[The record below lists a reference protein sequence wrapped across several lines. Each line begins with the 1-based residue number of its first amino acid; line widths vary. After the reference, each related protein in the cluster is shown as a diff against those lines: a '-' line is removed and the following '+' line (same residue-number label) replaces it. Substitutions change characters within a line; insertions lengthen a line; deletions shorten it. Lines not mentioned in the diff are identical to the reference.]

1 DFSSKKIKY
10 YVSEA
15 GNPSDFI
22 TASFEHTFSNVGVI
36 YLGFGV
42 GAMGIDDIEIDEADI
57 FRNVSSSVS
66 DGARGVGINPAFE
79 FEFSSSLDENSIPV
93 ADINGDSSYIDE
105 ITVIGNKMLITLN
118 TTLDY
123 NTTYTLN
130 IQGIKSLFG
139 DEISKSVIF
148 TTGSESECLASVDS
162 SGKKVKVSFR
172 LPGSSENKK
181 INSYRKNETDLTQ
194 IPFNLMIAKSGE
206 STPILTYTDFV
217 NSTMSFEKSFSMP
230 KECESGMYE
239 VSVKTDETVKNSA
252 PFRYINPAS
261 ASRAFEELNSGKKL
275 SEVVAEHYASLAMTA
290 EEAAAVSE
298 DCEKYFEQYTL
309 GASIGLAEFTNAY
322 ANASLKAILTSDESD
337 ESKLDAIYNTHLAT
351 GVDYESFASRSE
363 AERQYCYNALKEGYN
378 KADTLN
384 EEIKLN
390 LIAYEINAS
399 AEYTWE
405 KYEELILGKYSD
417 VIKADTT
424 EYENLKYKSKVINK
438 IKNSTYNELSD
449 IASAFETAV
458 SDQAYEEE
466 YDDSSN
472 NSSGNSGGGGGFGG
486 GGSGA
491 GTGPVLDV
499 NIGNDYIAPTPEQTK
514 NFA

>member
-1 DFSSKKIKY
+1 
-10 YVSEA
+10 
-15 GNPSDFI
+15 
-22 TASFEHTFSNVGVI
+22 
-36 YLGFGV
+36 
-42 GAMGIDDIEIDEADI
+42 M
-57 FRNVSSSVS
+57 
-66 DGARGVGINPAFE
+66 
-79 FEFSSSLDENSIPV
+79 
-93 ADINGDSSYIDE
+93 
-105 ITVIGNKMLITLN
+105 
-118 TTLDY
+118 
-123 NTTYTLN
+123 
-130 IQGIKSLFG
+130 
-139 DEISKSVIF
+139 
-148 TTGSESECLASVDS
+148 
-162 SGKKVKVSFR
+162 
-172 LPGSSENKK
+172 
-181 INSYRKNETDLTQ
+181 
-194 IPFNLMIAKSGE
+194 
-206 STPILTYTDFV
+206 
-217 NSTMSFEKSFSMP
+217 
-230 KECESGMYE
+230 
-239 VSVKTDETVKNSA
+239 
-252 PFRYINPAS
+252 
-261 ASRAFEELNSGKKL
+261 
-275 SEVVAEHYASLAMTA
+275 
-290 EEAAAVSE
+290 
-298 DCEKYFEQYTL
+298 
-309 GASIGLAEFTNAY
+309 
-322 ANASLKAILTSDESD
+322 
-337 ESKLDAIYNTHLAT
+337 
-351 GVDYESFASRSE
+351 DYESFASRSE

-514 NFA
+514 NFADVPSSHWAFDAIASLASKGYVSGRDGVNFDPESTITRAEFAKIIASVFSAKPSGGTITFSDVSQNSWYYNEVISLSELGIILGDTNGNFNPNHNITRQDMAVIIERACTAFGITTNTNAQSVSFTDSTLISGYARDAVESLSASGVINGMPDGSFNPMGTLTRAQACKVIYEITK